1 MKPQVQTAAET
12 HSPVQ
17 DWLMLVRPRVAVMV
31 AVVTWVGAFL
41 GSGLLGAEAFACL
54 EAAVY
59 VTLVTA
65 CASILN
71 QVLERETDGLMN
83 RTKHR
88 PLVNGRIAVSHALLV
103 AVVAGTL
110 GTLGLALQFNMLAA
124 LLSLATLVSYVA
136 IYTPMKRVSSLN
148 TLIGAIPGAAPPL
161 LGYVALAGET
171 GAWAWVLFAIIL
183 AWQFPHFMAIAWMY
197 REDYARAGMRM
208 LPALPDAG
216 GIAGSQ
222 AIIYSIALL
231 PVSLMPL
238 FRGMAGPLYTVGAL
252 VLGIAYLAASI
263 HFARRENLERAK
275 KLMLV
280 SLVYLPVLFLLIL
293 LDPAVHTAL
302 GR

>member
-1 MKPQVQTAAET
+1 MKPQVQTAAAT

-31 AVVTWVGAFL
+31 AIVTWVGAFL

-252 VLGIAYLAASI
+252 VLGIAYFAASI

>member
-1 MKPQVQTAAET
+1 MKSQAQAAALE

-17 DWLMLVRPRVAVMV
+17 DWLTLVRPRVAVMV
-31 AVVTWVGAFL
+31 TIVTWVGAFL
-41 GSGLLGAEAFACL
+41 GSGLLGSQALASL
-54 EAAVY
+54 EAAFY

-71 QVLERETDGLMN
+71 QVLERETDGLMD

-88 PLVNGRIAVSHALLV
+88 PLVNGRIATSHALFV
-103 AVVAGTL
+103 ATLAGTL
-110 GTLGLALQFNMLAA
+110 GTIGLALQFNVLAA
-124 LLSLATLVSYVA
+124 LFALATLVTYVA

-148 TLIGAIPGAAPPL
+148 TMVGAIPGAAPPL

-208 LPALPDAG
+208 LPSLPDSDG
-216 GIAGSQ
+216 VAGSQ
-222 AIIYSIALL
+222 AIVYSIALL

-252 VLGIAYLAASI
+252 ILGSAYLVASI
-263 HFARRENLERAK
+263 HFARRENRKRAK
-275 KLMLV
+275 TLMYV

-293 LDPAVHTAL
+293 LDPVVHNAL

>member
-1 MKPQVQTAAET
+1 
-12 HSPVQ
+12 
-17 DWLMLVRPRVAVMV
+17 MLVRPRVAVMV
-31 AVVTWVGAFL
+31 AIVTWVGAFL

-252 VLGIAYLAASI
+252 VLGIAYFAASI

>member
-1 MKPQVQTAAET
+1 
-12 HSPVQ
+12 
-17 DWLMLVRPRVAVMV
+17 MLVRPRVAVMV
-31 AVVTWVGAFL
+31 AIVTWVGAFL